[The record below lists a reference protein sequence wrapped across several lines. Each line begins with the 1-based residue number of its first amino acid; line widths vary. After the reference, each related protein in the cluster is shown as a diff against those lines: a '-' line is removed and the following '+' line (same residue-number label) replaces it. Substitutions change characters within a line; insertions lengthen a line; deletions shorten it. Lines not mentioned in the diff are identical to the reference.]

1 MDFVVLCFFSVVM
14 YYLGLF
20 LALLFMTGGTFEG
33 ESKDQ
38 VLWAKIIGAGFA
50 IIWFIAYI

>member
-1 MDFVVLCFFSVVM
+1 MDFIVLCFFSVVM

-20 LALLFMTGGTFEG
+20 LTLLFMTGGTFEG

-50 IIWFIAYI
+50 IVWFGAYI